1 MARREGLADIPDVA
15 EPLARADIESS
26 QPLNAERQHRNGA
39 PIRRSQRL
47 HLELPVFA
55 YGRSP
60 NKEPLLQVAHTLV
73 VYARGALLALEAAVE
88 PGQELMLV
96 NPKTELEAAC
106 RVATCEPEK
115 NGSKFVV
122 EVELTQPAPKFWG
135 VVFPPE
141 NWDPA
146 ERKLPRVP
154 RRHGRV
160 ECSQPV
166 RVRPFKESAN
176 HFDDVS
182 TTQNISQG
190 SLYFISRHLGY
201 RKSMRLMITFLSQSD
216 FFAPKTNCAGQIVR
230 VDQRED
236 GHVGVAVKLFGRTNR
251 KPPAVPTSS
260 QRKVCTPTLGVVFA
274 FAPSNLWGSFLD
286 KGIRIVC
293 WPAAYFRR
301 ISQLTAKR
309 AKALTRLWNTGAK
322 LWKTTIARSRYQ
334 G

>member
-1 MARREGLADIPDVA
+1 
-15 EPLARADIESS
+15 
-26 QPLNAERQHRNGA
+26 
-39 PIRRSQRL
+39 
-47 HLELPVFA
+47 
-55 YGRSP
+55 
-60 NKEPLLQVAHTLV
+60 
-73 VYARGALLALEAAVE
+73 
-88 PGQELMLV
+88 MLV

-166 RVRPFKESAN
+166 RVRPLKESAN

-182 TTQNISQG
+182 TTQNISPG

-201 RKSMRLMITFLSQSD
+201 RKSMRLMITFLSRSD

-260 QRKVCTPTLGVVFA
+260 QLKVCTPTLGVVFA